1 MRLTCTEDT
10 VMSKQR
16 IILENWR
23 RFLNESLQDIRAAE
37 DAAVKE
43 FMGKLKIEPGYPTEK
58 DNQQPTATYIG
69 NAICND
75 NDISIT
81 RMKGNAGEHELGDF
95 KRGST
100 EGRGRYSFDNWEKEK
115 ADVAERG
122 IQARVFI
129 VAKWEGDNVIAR
141 VYEGNHRIRLG
152 CQTKQP
158 IPVEIRFFGKS
169 EEHIDKNYFDFDL
182 RRLIQYGLERG

>member
-1 MRLTCTEDT
+1 
-10 VMSKQR
+10 MSKQR
-16 IILENWR
+16 IILESWR
-23 RFLNESLQDIRAAE
+23 KFLNESRQDVIASE

-43 FMGKLKIEPGYPTEK
+43 FEGKLKIEPGYPTEK
-58 DNQQPTATYIG
+58 DNQHWTATYKG
-69 NAICND
+69 FAICND
-75 NDISIT
+75 KEISIT

-95 KRGST
+95 ERGSI
-100 EGRGRYSFDNWEKEK
+100 EGRGRYSLDNWKKEK
-115 ADVAERG
+115 DDVLEKG
-122 IQARVFI
+122 IEKPILI

-169 EEHIDKNYFDFDL
+169 EEHIDEVYFDFDL
-182 RRLIQYGLERG
+182 RRLIQYGLQ

>member
-1 MRLTCTEDT
+1 
-10 VMSKQR
+10 MSKQR

-23 RFLNESLQDIRAAE
+23 RFLNESRQDVIAAE

-75 NDISIT
+75 NETSIT
-81 RMKGNAGEHELGDF
+81 LMKGNAGEHELGDF

-100 EGRGRYSFDNWEKEK
+100 EGRGRYSFDKWEKEK
-115 ADVAERG
+115 ADVAKRG
-122 IQARVFI
+122 IQKRVFI
-129 VAKWEGDNVIAR
+129 VVKWEGDNVIAR

-152 CQTKQP
+152 CQTGKK